1 MKMGKSSVE
10 SYTEHMKH
18 TQPKSHDSEMLQR
31 DKCEKCGSDMQS
43 SFFVASSLGE
53 YRQISDNLGIGFLL
67 ISLFQKIKDHMS
79 SDWVKSK
86 LESLKRKVT
95 L

>member
-1 MKMGKSSVE
+1 MRPILHSVLAMKMGKSSVE

-53 YRQISDNLGIGFLL
+53 YRQISDNLGIVQQDFCP
-67 ISLFQKIKDHMS
+67 
-79 SDWVKSK
+79 
-86 LESLKRKVT
+86 
-95 L
+95 